1 MKKYSLL
8 LLGMTF
14 AAFLTG
20 CTDDNFE
27 NQVQNPVQVGDDIQ
41 FGTSISGDADVNGT
55 RTVYGDRT
63 DSGIPVYWKEEG
75 DLVAIFCPQASA
87 PADKLVTYLVKPA
100 TDAQGK
106 PTNGSASVTA
116 QVKPGEAGLQWGNAP
131 THRFYAFYPAKS
143 VKETK
148 DDGKIKS
155 NIPVEQNV
163 AKWRRDKDINGVTTH
178 FGLPNMDLA
187 YMYACD
193 SVKTAEIDKNDAI
206 NLKFHNLLTVL
217 DITLPGPK
225 EGKDSIIVTA
235 INVDATGDQNPILTG
250 DFYCYLR
257 PGIEGHKVGDCEPV
271 DPNSGMVNN
280 RIAISTYDP
289 DAKKFIVLKSG
300 EQINVKAYILPHT
313 DEQIE
318 KNELTISVV
327 TMNGAPK
334 KKTLQK
340 RTIVPGMINRVRL
353 PHLEQSNET
362 NYWMSNLDPNVFFTE
377 ISFPGSH
384 QSVGWESQSGSNWR
398 YDQYQNSDL
407 STQFKDGI
415 RAFSFQTT
423 YNTDNFWGI
432 GNDDKIRVF
441 ASGNEKDEL
450 SVYLKQIADEL
461 QLAKSKDKS
470 DFALVSIVFKSNGS
484 NTNPNNWFK
493 RLADELKNN
502 SNYNSLPIYDQG
514 ITANTTIGELA
525 NKIVLR
531 IDRPGTDYVPA
542 LMSEQPETTTPK
554 EKSMY
559 WGSTNS
565 TSVLTMY
572 AHDGTSIDHDGN
584 NEGEMGS
591 LDEKMG
597 YINTIFTKSVD
608 MYHNNEAHNYFYHT
622 NIGGFYCVPRIIKD
636 SQGGNTIDYTSEIM
650 PRVVDEL
657 QKRGE
662 DASLGVVLMNFADKQ
677 AGSGADYGCDGLI
690 QTIIYNN
697 FSFALR
703 KKTGTTTPTRS
714 EYVTR
719 MSSDENQWDE

>member
-1 MKKYSLL
+1 MKKYSL

-20 CTDDNFE
+20 CTDDNFG
-27 NQVQNPVQVGDDIQ
+27 NQVQNPVQVGDDIL

-63 DSGIPVYWKEEG
+63 DTGIPVYWKEEG
-75 DLVAIFCPQASA
+75 DSVAIFCPQASA
-87 PADKLVTYLVKPA
+87 PASKLVTYLVTPA
-100 TDAQGK
+100 KDAQGK

-116 QVKPGEAGLQWGNAP
+116 QVKPGEAGLQWGTAP

-143 VKETK
+143 VKGTE
-148 DDGKIKS
+148 DDGKIMS

-163 AKWRRDKDINGVTTH
+163 KEWRLNQEIDGTKTH
-178 FGLPNMDLA
+178 FGLPNMDFA

-193 SVKTAEIDKNDAI
+193 SVTTAEIDKNDAI

-217 DITLPGPK
+217 DITLPGP
-225 EGKDSIIVTA
+225 EQGQDSITVTA
-235 INVDATGDQNPILTG
+235 INVEATGDQHPILTG

-271 DPNSGMVNN
+271 NPNSGMVSN
-280 RIAISTYDP
+280 RIAISTYNP
-289 DAKKFIVLKSG
+289 ATKKFIKLGPG
-300 EQINVKAYILPHT
+300 EQINVKAYILPHSE
-313 DEQIE
+313 EQIE
-318 KNELTISVV
+318 KNQLTISVV

-334 KKTLQK
+334 KKMLQK
-340 RTIVPGMINRVRL
+340 RTIEPGKINRVRL

-384 QSVGWESQSGSNWR
+384 QSVGWETQSGLGWK

-423 YNTDNFWGI
+423 YKSDNILG
-432 GNDDKIRVF
+432 GDNKIRVF

-450 SVYLKQIADEL
+450 YVYLKQIANEL
-461 QLAKSKDKS
+461 QLAKDKGKS

-484 NTNPNNWFK
+484 NTNANNWFK
-493 RLADELKNN
+493 RLADELNNN

-554 EKSMY
+554 EKPMY
-559 WGSTNS
+559 WGSTNN

-622 NIGGFYCVPRIIKD
+622 NIGGFYCVPRIIEN
-636 SQGGNTIDYTSEIM
+636 SEGGNTIDYTSEIM

-677 AGSGADYGCDGLI
+677 AGSGAKYGCDGLI

-703 KKTGTTTPTRS
+703 KKPVTTTSARS

>member
-1 MKKYSLL
+1 MKKYSL

-63 DSGIPVYWKEEG
+63 NTGIPVYWKEEG

-143 VKETK
+143 VKGTE

-163 AKWRRDKDINGVTTH
+163 AKWRKDKDINGVTTH

-187 YMYACD
+187 YMYAYKE
-193 SVKTAEIDKNDAI
+193 VTTADMSQNKPID
-206 NLKFHNLLTVL
+206 LPFHNLLTVL

-225 EGKDSIIVTA
+225 EGEDPITVTA
-235 INVDATGDQNPILTG
+235 INVEATGDQHPILTG

-289 DAKKFIVLKSG
+289 DAKKFIVLKPG

-362 NYWMSNLDPNVFFTE
+362 NYWMSNLDPNVYFTE
-377 ISFPGSH
+377 LSLPGSH
-384 QSVGWESQSGSNWR
+384 QSVGTNSENHYVGGINWVT
-398 YDQYQNSDL
+398 YEQYQNKTL
-407 STQFKDGI
+407 AEQFTDGI
-415 RAFSFQTT
+415 RAFHFQTIYRLVNTKINVFACGQT
-423 YNTDNFWGI
+423 YN
-432 GNDDKIRVF
+432 
-441 ASGNEKDEL
+441 EL
-450 SVYLKQIADEL
+450 YDYLKQLADML
-461 QLAKSKDKS
+461 NNMPADKKD
-470 DFALVSIVFKSNGS
+470 FVVVNIGFKSNDLA
-484 NTNPNNWFK
+484 TNENDWYNK
-493 RLADELKNN
+493 LANQLN
-502 SNYNSLPIYDQG
+502 SNDSYTSLPIYKDG
-514 ITANTTIGELA
+514 IDANTTIGQLA
-525 NKIVLR
+525 RKIVLR
-531 IDRPGTDYVPA
+531 IDRQGTTYVPA
-542 LMSEQPETTTPK
+542 LIGPQPSTVDAPT
-554 EKSMY
+554 EKPLY
-559 WGSTNS
+559 WGSTNKGV
-565 TSVLTMY
+565 VLTMY
-572 AHDGTSIDHDGN
+572 AQDATSIDVSGN
-584 NEGEMGS
+584 DEGELPNLQTK
-591 LDEKMG
+591 LDYMK
-597 YINTIFTKSVD
+597 TIFSESVTK
-608 MYHNNEAHNYFYHT
+608 YKNNDDHNYFYYS
-622 NIGGFYCVPRIIKD
+622 NIGGFYCNSESND
-636 SQGGNTIDYTSEIM
+636 SEGGNSIQYTKDMTPKIIDYVQ
-650 PRVVDEL
+650 R
-657 QKRGE
+657 RGE
-662 DASLGVVLMNFADKQ
+662 DASLGLVMMNFADKQ
-677 AGSGADYGCDGLI
+677 KKSGADYGCDGLI